1 MSSDTQMKRD
11 VRDLLGAFAA
21 GAPGA
26 EVYAPG
32 ARMDAGHPWGWLEGP
47 DAIGAWRDELRAAI
61 PGLRRRDLILVGG
74 ENRSDPRFDRNVGAP
89 RAPWIVAA
97 LGHYAG
103 TMTGPLRGIPAT
115 GAPVLL
121 RYGEA
126 HWLEGGRLRESRVIL
141 DLVDL
146 MRQCGT
152 YPLPRAYGVEGPWQ
166 GPATQDGLRLPG
178 PDWTGPDALETVFAM
193 HEALHAFDGR
203 DLATMDH
210 ERFWTPDF
218 LYHAA
223 GGIGT
228 CQGPEGFRAHHQIPF
243 LRAWPDRAAE
253 GHFVRVSDGPYA
265 VTGGV
270 VTGTHVGEYLG
281 MTPTGRGMRMPV
293 MDVYRIGPDGRIAEN
308 WLPADIAGM
317 AAGLGADL
325 LARSAHYAGAPPRA
339 L

>member
-1 MSSDTQMKRD
+1 MSSDLEMKRAAHG
-11 VRDLLGAFAA
+11 LLSAFAA
-21 GAPGA
+21 GAPAA
-26 EVYAPG
+26 EIYAPE
-32 ARMDAGHPWGWLEGP
+32 ARLDAGHPWGWVEGVA
-47 DAIGAWRDELRAAI
+47 AIGAWRDELHAAI
-61 PGLRRRDLILVGG
+61 PNLARRDLILVGG
-74 ENRSDPRFDRNVGAP
+74 ENRADPRFDRNVGLP
-89 RAPWIVAA
+89 RAPRIVAA

-103 TMTGPLRGIPAT
+103 TMTGPLRGIPAA

-126 HWLEGGRLRESRVIL
+126 HWIEGGRLLESRTIL
-141 DLVDL
+141 DLMDL
-146 MRQCGT
+146 ARQCGAF
-152 YPLPRAYGVEGPWQ
+152 PLPRSYGVEATWT
-166 GPATQDGLRLPG
+166 GPAGQDGLRLPG
-178 PDWTGPDALETVFAM
+178 PDWDGPDALETVFAM
-193 HEALHAFDGR
+193 HDALHAFDGWN
-203 DLATMDH
+203 LESMDH
-210 ERFWTPDF
+210 AAHWTPDF

-228 CQGPEGFRAHHQIPF
+228 MQGLDGFRAHHQIPF

-270 VTGTHVGEYLG
+270 VTGTHAGEYLG
-281 MTPTGRGMRMPV
+281 MTPTGRRMRMPV
-293 MDVYRIGPDGRIAEN
+293 MDFYRIEPDGRIAEN

-325 LARSAHYAGAPPRA
+325 LGRAAHYGGTPRRT